1 MNINIQCRFM
11 NHILD
16 NDIVLNEELH
26 EYRLIDRP
34 EASFTS
40 VTTYVEHFF
49 EGFDALKI
57 ATKLVNNHPKYS
69 DHTVESLMAEWK
81 ATADYG
87 TRVHHEIE
95 KWIKERIE
103 PEDKKAIH
111 GRDWL
116 AQYELRSDMDV
127 LSEVIVYSTELSIA
141 GTVDILAKDN
151 ATGEYD
157 IIDWKT
163 SKKIETA
170 SYRKKMGTHPSTRH
184 VMDCNFYHYSLQL
197 SLYRYILEQYY
208 GLKIHN
214 QLIGHLKDDGVHA
227 LVTPYMRDEINEMLR
242 HREEMS

>member
-1 MNINIQCRFM
+1 M

-16 NDIVLNEELH
+16 NNIVLNEELH

-69 DHTVESLMAEWK
+69 DHTVESLMAEWN

-227 LVTPYMRDEINEMLR
+227 LVTPYMRDEIIEMLR

>member
-1 MNINIQCRFM
+1 M

-69 DHTVESLMAEWK
+69 DHTIESLMAEWK

>member
-1 MNINIQCRFM
+1 M

-242 HREEMS
+242 HREEMHDIH

>member
-1 MNINIQCRFM
+1 M

>member
-1 MNINIQCRFM
+1 M

-111 GRDWL
+111 GREWL

-227 LVTPYMRDEINEMLR
+227 LVTPYMRDEIIEMLR

>member
-1 MNINIQCRFM
+1 M

-26 EYRLIDRP
+26 EYRLIERP

-69 DHTVESLMAEWK
+69 DHTVESLMAEWE

-227 LVTPYMRDEINEMLR
+227 LVTPYMRDEIIEMLR

>member
-1 MNINIQCRFM
+1 MNINIQCGFM

-69 DHTVESLMAEWK
+69 DHTVESLMAEWN

-227 LVTPYMRDEINEMLR
+227 LVTPYMRDEIIEMLR